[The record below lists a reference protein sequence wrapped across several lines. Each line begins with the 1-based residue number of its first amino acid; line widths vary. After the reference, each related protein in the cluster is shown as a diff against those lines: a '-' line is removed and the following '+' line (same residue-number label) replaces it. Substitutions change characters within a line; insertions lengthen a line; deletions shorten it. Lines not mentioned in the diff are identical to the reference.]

1 MARKAIITWGGWPGH
16 EPKTVAEFFAR
27 TLQEEGFEP
36 LVLDALEPLADRKL
50 LDSAS
55 LLVMNWTM
63 AKIAAEPLRAISD
76 AIAAGLGLAGCHGGL
91 ADAFREANEWQ
102 FITGGQWVGHP
113 GDNGVHYRVK
123 IGPNRSPITEGIA
136 DFDVTS
142 EQYYLHVDPAVK
154 VLATTRFPVADGPHA
169 ANGPV
174 DMPVVW
180 TKLWGKGRIFYS
192 SLGHSLPVLAA
203 EPHLT
208 VIRRGFNWAAR

>member
-27 TLQEEGFEP
+27 NLQEEGFEP

-63 AKIAAEPLRAISD
+63 AKIDPEPLRAISD

-123 IGPNRSPITEGIA
+123 IGPNRSPITEGIT

-180 TKLWGKGRIFYS
+180 TKLWGKGRVFYS

-208 VIRRGFNWAAR
+208 IIRRGFSWAAR

>member
-16 EPKTVAEFFAR
+16 EPKTVAEFYAGMLR
-27 TLQEEGFEP
+27 EEGFEP
-36 LVLDALEPLADRKL
+36 IVLDALEPLADRKL

-63 AKIAAEPLRAISD
+63 AKIAPEPLRAISD

-123 IGPNRSPITEGIA
+123 IGPNRSPITEGIG
-136 DFDVTS
+136 DFEVTS

-180 TKLWGKGRIFYS
+180 TKLWGKGRVFYS
-192 SLGHSLPVLAA
+192 SIGHSLSVLAA

-208 VIRRGFNWAAR
+208 IIRRGFGWAAR